1 MKKKVVAREIVYYI
15 ILLLITSFVILP
27 IIIAITNSLRR
38 NYSEIFA
45 YSNKISLYTFLPES
59 PTLAHYV
66 ELFKEWNFWRPVVNS
81 FFVSVVTVLGGF
93 LVNALA
99 GFAFAKYQFKGKTV
113 LFTIFLFSFMIPFE
127 VISIPLYKTTG
138 NLGLLN
144 TRLALILPMTGNGM
158 IIFLYRQFFKE
169 IPDLVLILNTA
180 EDRQEQIN
188 ACNEIGQEWCL
199 VSEEIWDVLS
209 IGGLQNS
216 LYQRT
221 VEELYNHTTTND
233 TIVLTGLP
241 MYHLEPNTRITVND
255 DISNIH
261 GDYIIT
267 SISYPLQGEEMTINA
282 YLAQQKM

>member
-1 MKKKVVAREIVYYI
+1 M
-15 ILLLITSFVILP
+15 
-27 IIIAITNSLRR
+27 
-38 NYSEIFA
+38 
-45 YSNKISLYTFLPES
+45 
-59 PTLAHYV
+59 
-66 ELFKEWNFWRPVVNS
+66 
-81 FFVSVVTVLGGF
+81 
-93 LVNALA
+93 
-99 GFAFAKYQFKGKTV
+99 
-113 LFTIFLFSFMIPFE
+113 
-127 VISIPLYKTTG
+127 
-138 NLGLLN
+138 
-144 TRLALILPMTGNGM
+144 
-158 IIFLYRQFFKE
+158 
-169 IPDLVLILNTA
+169 
-180 EDRQEQIN
+180 
-188 ACNEIGQEWCL
+188 
-199 VSEEIWDVLS
+199 S